1 MITKKISL
9 STSTPSATIN
19 YFNPNLVSYRW
30 MMYDGMFILHHMF
43 NVNCGVYYNSTS
55 GFVDP
60 VSSFNKLA
68 WVKIPLSVCNLSS
81 FPNCNLR

>member
-9 STSTPSATIN
+9 STSTLSAPSATIN

-30 MMYDGMFILHHMF
+30 MMFDGVFILHHMF
-43 NVNCGVYYNSTS
+43 NVNCGVYYDSTS

-60 VSSFNKLA
+60 VSSY
-68 WVKIPLSVCNLSS
+68 VVP
-81 FPNCNLR
+81 